1 MFVYLL
7 SNCSLLAV
15 GASVLAHMVLGML
28 WYSPTLFGNLWIKE
42 MEPKTCSDQSVNN
55 CAREYSMGIFHIIG
69 CVAMATALTLGIG
82 YLLTRLNITAF
93 SDALM
98 LAEVLAG
105 AFLIPVQLSEV
116 LFQDK
121 SWKLALIDLGYWF
134 TGIVMISHILLSL

>member
-1 MFVYLL
+1 
-7 SNCSLLAV
+7 
-15 GASVLAHMVLGML
+15 
-28 WYSPTLFGNLWIKE
+28 
-42 MEPKTCSDQSVNN
+42 
-55 CAREYSMGIFHIIG
+55 MGIFHIIG